1 MMNRQP
7 FTSGSEEALVKTYH
21 PIEELI
27 PSYWS
32 EGDIVANGI
41 HQHYYRTGAGGEKP
55 PLLLLHGFNENGLT
69 WLRVAKKLEQNYDI
83 LMLDA
88 RGHGRSDGIASG
100 FSSSLLLEDVVGAI
114 HALKLGRPHIIGLS
128 QGGSTVL
135 RLAATH
141 PELVHSFI
149 FEGWGDNTTRREGT
163 SATNLAESEGYR
175 AWYNSWLAWLEELRT
190 LNHSERMV
198 AALPQLLPTMG
209 GTLWPEEE
217 YVPMVEAYAQFS
229 LELAREGM
237 KLWANVDTDNPAEL
251 LQRVTCPALIM
262 KHEWAFPMPGTQP
275 SFHEVPSEQPNISI
289 VYFKNT
295 GHLIRRVAFEQYMA
309 LVRDFL
315 REH

>member
-7 FTSGSEEALVKTYH
+7 FASGSEEAIVQTYR

-27 PSYWS
+27 PAQWS
-32 EGDIVANGI
+32 EGDIIANGI
-41 HQHYYRTGAGGEKP
+41 RQHYYRTGIGGEKS

-69 WLRVAKKLEQNYDI
+69 WLRVAKELEEDYDI

-100 FSSSLLLEDVVGAI
+100 FSNSLLVEDVVGAI
-114 HALKLGRPHIIGLS
+114 HELKLGRPRIIGLS

-190 LNHSERMV
+190 LNHQERMV
-198 AALPQLLPTMG
+198 FALQQLLPTMG

-229 LELAREGM
+229 LELAREGT
-237 KLWANVDTDNPAEL
+237 KLWANVDKDNPAAL

-262 KHEWAFPMPGTQP
+262 KHAWAFPMPGTQP
-275 SFHEVPSEQPNISI
+275 SFHEVPSEQSNIRI
-289 VYFKNT
+289 VYFENT

-309 LVRDFL
+309 LVREFL